1 MRGVK
6 EPAVTDIFRE
16 VEEDVRRE
24 RVARFW
30 NAYRTWIIAF
40 VVLVFAGIGGWQ
52 LWDRHD
58 REERGKTASQMMAAQ
73 RITNP
78 RDAANAFHDLSDA
91 PRGYGKLAKL
101 AQANAMVAAGQRDDG
116 IAIYK
121 QLAADDS
128 GVVGTTARLR
138 AAWALADTASRSQ
151 LNDLLA
157 PLMTPGNPWHQTAQ
171 EVLAY
176 ADYRALDIK
185 SALAKY
191 TALSLDPEAPD
202 QLRSRAKAMTAFLKN
217 GGPVS
222 FGTVPPDPVTAPPA
236 AATPAGVAPPAAAP
250 AKK

>member
-1 MRGVK
+1 M
-6 EPAVTDIFRE
+6 TDIFRE

-24 RVARFW
+24 RVEKIW
-30 NAYRTWIIAF
+30 KSYGNYIIAL

-52 LWDRHD
+52 LWERHD
-58 REERGKTASQMMAAQ
+58 KGERDKAATQMMAAQ

-78 RDAANAFHDLSDA
+78 RDAANAFHDLTDA
-91 PRGYGKLAKL
+91 PGGYGKLAKL

-116 IAIYK
+116 IALYK
-121 QLAADDS
+121 QLAADDN
-128 GVVGTTARLR
+128 GTIGTVARLR
-138 AAWALADTASRSQ
+138 AAWALADSAGRSQ

-157 PLMTPGNPWHQTAQ
+157 PLMTPGNAWRENAQ

-202 QLRSRAKAMTAFLKN
+202 QLRSRAKAMVAFLKN
-217 GGPVS
+217 GGPIS
-222 FGTVPPDPVTAPPA
+222 FGTVPPDTIVTPPA
-236 AATPAGVAPPAAAP
+236 GAAPAGAAAP
-250 AKK
+250 APAAPAPATPKK

>member
-1 MRGVK
+1 M
-6 EPAVTDIFRE
+6 TDIFRE

-24 RVARFW
+24 RVERFW

-58 REERGKTASQMMAAQ
+58 RELRSQAASQMMAAQ
-73 RITNP
+73 RITNA

-91 PRGYGKLAKL
+91 PHGYGKLAKL

-116 IAIYK
+116 VALYK

-138 AAWALADTASRSQ
+138 AAWALADTAGRVQ

-157 PLMTPGNPWHQTAQ
+157 PLMTSGNPWRQNAQ

-185 SALAKY
+185 SALAKF

-202 QLRSRAKAMTAFLKN
+202 QLRARAKAMTAFLKN
-217 GGPVS
+217 GGPIS
-222 FGTVPPDPVTAPPA
+222 YGTVPPEPVTVPPGA
-236 AATPAGVAPPAAAP
+236 AAAP
-250 AKK
+250 APAAPAPAKK